1 MAGRAAG
8 TFIVLGVGLLFAL
21 IGGGVGFFIG
31 KPILDNAKASES
43 WPSVP
48 GKVIES
54 ELERRRNDGK
64 TTYSA
69 VIVYQYTVD
78 GQQLECDDVWF
89 GQYSTS
95 DRSEINRIVR
105 QYPVGQQVD
114 VYYSPNDP
122 ATAVLQPG
130 VTASSYLVFGIGM
143 LFFGIGGLM
152 IIGPLVKGVFLT
164 AAMATAPADSFAGGA
179 TFNDQYSRFGDNPED
194 GLFPDDRRAGRP
206 VRFDDDNQ
214 NHDDDAFPGIPG

>member
-8 TFIVLGVGLLFAL
+8 TLIVLGMGVLFAL

-48 GKVIES
+48 GRVIES
-54 ELERRRNDGK
+54 EVERRRNDGK

-69 VIVYQYTVD
+69 LVVCEYTVN
-78 GQQLECDDVWF
+78 GEQLECDDIWF

-95 DRSEINRIVR
+95 DRSEIGNIVR

-114 VYYSPNDP
+114 VFYSPDDP
-122 ATAVLQPG
+122 TIAVLQPG
-130 VTASSYLVFGIGM
+130 VTTSSYLVFGIGM
-143 LFFGIGGLM
+143 LFLGIGSLM
-152 IIGPLVKGVFLT
+152 VIGPLIKGVFLT
-164 AAMATAPADSFAGGA
+164 AAMATATDDSFAGGA
-179 TFNDQYSRFGDNPED
+179 TFNDDQHSRFGDNNS
-194 GLFPDDRRAGRP
+194 DDLYTDDPGFSGP
-206 VRFDDDNQ
+206 VRFEDDQDD
-214 NHDDDAFPGIPG
+214 HDDGFPGIPG